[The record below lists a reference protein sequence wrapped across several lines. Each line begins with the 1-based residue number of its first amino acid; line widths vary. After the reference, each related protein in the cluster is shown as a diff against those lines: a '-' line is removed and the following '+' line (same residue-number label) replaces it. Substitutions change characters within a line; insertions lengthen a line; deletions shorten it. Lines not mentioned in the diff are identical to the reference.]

1 MTRGGKPKSR
11 TRSGPRGGAAG
22 QAIEGNPFDQLFAGA
37 ANLLETDDPVEAEFF
52 ASTIAAL
59 PELPSPSRVDGLD
72 DALAGAFVEEARRR
86 GTAEAL
92 ALVLALAHVAP
103 PEWDEAARLAA
114 QELLATGVKPP
125 PWAESIGTASFAGA
139 WLGIEPLGDQEVL
152 FVSFQHQGQSP
163 HALQLLIDNNLNGVI
178 KDAQL
183 VPAVAELLERWHEG
197 MPEMTFRQ
205 LNAAEVSTRVA
216 AALEMSDLPW
226 LEPPWTNDFRALRA
240 LIAARLRLLPEP
252 APRPDP
258 APMADELRAE
268 LTQDFL
274 RSPEG
279 AADRGRPE
287 GRRLAE
293 SIVDYRADHSDGD
306 PLRWSP
312 IVVELFMN
320 RYANKV
326 ELEPGDVERLPDL
339 VRAWVRYA
347 GRRRGLSPELVEET
361 LEAVARFEPDLRPGP
376 PREDSAE
383 AGGEDDSEGDAP
395 LSLLDEDDDV
405 DDFVAALEAE
415 EIEALQLMRDAL
427 PEARSLPPPPE
438 FKAVVARL
446 RRELPRAGRL
456 RPVKRAA
463 GWKRLPED
471 DRELW
476 LGTVGALVAMRED
489 SGLDAED
496 ESTIMAME
504 TTDWLGAV
512 IGLVRAGIGADAE
525 PRALVEYISSCP
537 EIDGEVEPDD
547 TELIEFA
554 FELVLP
560 AWEAAGAV
568 TSDRRLTALGR
579 WGLPRALA
587 WAWGHDFDA

>member
-11 TRSGPRGGAAG
+11 TRTTAG
-22 QAIEGNPFDQLFAGA
+22 QPIEGNPFDQLFGGA

-59 PELPSPSRVDGLD
+59 PELASPSRVDGLD
-72 DALAGAFVEEARRR
+72 EALAGAFVEEARRR

-103 PEWDEAARLAA
+103 PEWDEAAQLVA

-258 APMADELRAE
+258 VPIADELRAE
-268 LTQDFL
+268 LVQDFL
-274 RSPEG
+274 RSPEAS
-279 AADRGRPE
+279 AARGRPE
-287 GRRLAE
+287 ARRLAE

-326 ELEPGDVERLPDL
+326 AMEPGDVERLPDL
-339 VRAWVRYA
+339 LRAWVRYA
-347 GRRRGLSPELVEET
+347 GRRRGLSSELVEET
-361 LEAVARFEPDLRPGP
+361 LEAVARFEPDLRPGAP
-376 PREDSAE
+376 GGEAPE
-383 AGGEDDSEGDAP
+383 AGVGDDSEGDGP
-395 LSLLDEDDDV
+395 FSLFDDDDDV

-427 PEARSLPPPPE
+427 PEAHSLPPPPE
-438 FKAVVARL
+438 FKAVVTRL

-504 TTDWLGAV
+504 TADWLGAV
-512 IGLVRAGIGADAE
+512 IGLVRAGIGGDAE
-525 PRALVEYISSCP
+525 PRALVEYINDCP
-537 EIDGEVEPDD
+537 EIDGDVEPDD
-547 TELIEFA
+547 AELIEFA

>member
-1 MTRGGKPKSR
+1 VTRGGKPKSR
-11 TRSGPRGGAAG
+11 SRAG
-22 QAIEGNPFDQLFAGA
+22 QAAAGSPFDQLFAGA

-52 ASTIAAL
+52 ASTISAL
-59 PELPSPSRVDGLD
+59 PELPSPSRVVRLD
-72 DALAGAFVEEARRR
+72 EALVGAFVEEARRR
-86 GTAEAL
+86 GTPAAL

-103 PEWDEAARLAA
+103 PDWDDAAERAAR
-114 QELLATGVKPP
+114 ELLAAGVKPP

-139 WLGIEPLGDQEVL
+139 WLGTEPFGDQEVL

-163 HALQLLIDNNLNGVI
+163 HALQLLIDQNVNGVI

-183 VPAVAELLERWHEG
+183 VPAVAELLERWREG
-197 MPEMTFRQ
+197 MPEMAFRQ
-205 LNAAEVSTRVA
+205 LNAGEASTRLA
-216 AALEMSDLPW
+216 AGLEMSDLPW
-226 LEPPWTNDFRALRA
+226 LEPPWTSDFRALRT
-240 LIAARLRLLPEP
+240 LIGARLRLLPQP
-252 APRPDP
+252 TPRPEP
-258 APMADELRAE
+258 EPMADELRAK
-268 LTQDFL
+268 LVGDFL
-274 RSPEG
+274 GSPEG
-279 AADRGRPE
+279 EAARKQPE

-293 SIVDYRADHSDGD
+293 ALVDYRADHSDGD

-312 IVVELFMN
+312 VVVELFMN
-320 RYANKV
+320 GYPRKV
-326 ELEPGDVERLPDL
+326 AMEADDVERLPEVL
-339 VRAWVRYA
+339 RSWVRYA
-347 GRRRGLSPELVEET
+347 GRRRGLSPDLVEET
-361 LEAVARFEPDLRPGP
+361 LEAVARFEPDLRLGALGEASDQARGDPD
-376 PREDSAE
+376 REDAVVPLFGDNE
-383 AGGEDDSEGDAP
+383 EDEE
-395 LSLLDEDDDV
+395 DEDDV
-405 DDFVAALEAE
+405 DEFVAALEE
-415 EIEALQLMRDAL
+415 EETQALELMRDAL

-456 RPVKRAA
+456 RPTKRAA

-476 LGTVGALVAMRED
+476 LGTVGALIAMRED

-504 TTDWLGAV
+504 TGDWLGAV
-512 IGLVRAGIGADAE
+512 VGLVRDGIGADAE
-525 PRALVEYISSCP
+525 PGALVEYINSCP
-537 EIDGEVEPDD
+537 EIDGEVEPEDA
-547 TELIEFA
+547 ELVEYA

-568 TSDRRLTALGR
+568 TPDRRLTALGR